1 MIMRHL
7 VFGLLAFG
15 IAAMHAGAARA
26 ADAPEWTVDAGK
38 SSITF
43 TGRQMGVPST
53 GKFRTFTARVQ
64 FEPTNLEAGK
74 VEVIIDMASADGGN
88 PDIDKELRQPK
99 WFDVAKFPN
108 GRFIATSFKSKGG
121 NAYEALG
128 KLTLRDVTQDVVL
141 PFRLDI
147 RPEGDQLVARATGE
161 LTVSRLKFG
170 IGSDEWRDTKIVGD
184 EVTIRIDVLARRK
197 K

>member
-1 MIMRHL
+1 MIMRHV
-7 VFGLLAFG
+7 VFGLLVVG
-15 IAAMHAGAARA
+15 IAAMQAGAAPA
-26 ADAPEWTVDAGK
+26 ADAPDWTVDAAK

-43 TGRQMGVPST
+43 TGRQMGAPST
-53 GKFRTFTARVQ
+53 GKFKTFTAKVQ
-64 FEPTNLEAGK
+64 FDPTNLEASK
-74 VEVIIDMASADGGN
+74 VEVTIDMASADGGN

-108 GRFIATSFKSKGG
+108 ARFVATSFKSKGG
-121 NAYEALG
+121 NAYEAFG

-141 PFRLDI
+141 PFKLET
-147 RPEGDQLVARATGE
+147 RPEGDQLLARATGE
-161 LTVSRLKFG
+161 LTISRLKFG
-170 IGSDEWRDTKIVGD
+170 IGRDEWRDTKIVGD